1 MHDEPLALL
10 PALQRMGLLLP
21 NQAVSFTPLTGG
33 VSSLILKVETETA
46 CFCVKKALPQLKVSA
61 LWEAPVTRNRDE
73 VRWLKFAHQVAPH
86 SVPDILGEDEQDCVF
101 AMTYLPANVHP
112 VWKQQLLDG
121 HIHAH
126 TANSVA
132 SLLLALHKASAA
144 DTDLC
149 RSFEHDE
156 DFVAIRLSPYFLH
169 TADKHP
175 AVADTLHALVKQT
188 LAHKT
193 VLVHGDV
200 SPKNILVGPHG
211 PVLLDAECACFGD
224 PAFDLAFV
232 LTHLMLKCVWRP
244 TDTAS
249 YLSCFDKLSD
259 TYLSG
264 VDWESASDLEART
277 CLLLAGMLLARIDGK
292 SPVEYLTHST
302 QQAFVRA
309 HSLRW
314 LKHPPLRLAEMRQ
327 LWNPA

>member
-1 MHDEPLALL
+1 M
-10 PALQRMGLLLP
+10 
-21 NQAVSFTPLTGG
+21 
-33 VSSLILKVETETA
+33 
-46 CFCVKKALPQLKVSA
+46 
-61 LWEAPVTRNRDE
+61 
-73 VRWLKFAHQVAPH
+73 
-86 SVPDILGEDEQDCVF
+86 
-101 AMTYLPANVHP
+101 
-112 VWKQQLLDG
+112 WKQQLLDG

-126 TANSVA
+126 SASSVA

-175 AVADTLHALVKQT
+175 AVDDTLHALVKQT
-188 LAHKT
+188 LSHKT

-200 SPKNILVGPHG
+200 SPKNILMGPQG
-211 PVLLDAECACFGD
+211 TVLLDAECACFGD
-224 PAFDLAFV
+224 PAFYMAFV

-249 YLSCFDKLSD
+249 YLTCFYKLSD

-264 VDWESASDLEART
+264 VDWESPSDLEART

-302 QQAFVRA
+302 HLAFVRA
-309 HSLRW
+309 HSLHW